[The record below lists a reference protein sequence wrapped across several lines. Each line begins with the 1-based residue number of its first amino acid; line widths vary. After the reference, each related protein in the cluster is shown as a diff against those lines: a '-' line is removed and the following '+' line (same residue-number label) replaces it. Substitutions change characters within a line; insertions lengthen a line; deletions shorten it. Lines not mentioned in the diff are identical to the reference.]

1 MERQL
6 EKHLEETCRVPG
18 ISGALC
24 ADNNGLCLAAR
35 GCKPELAGHVASIAQ
50 QAGQLHPNASTT
62 PVICIESEG
71 GSVLI
76 KSENDVTMAMFKT
89 PL

>member
-35 GCKPELAGHVASIAQ
+35 GCKPELAGQVANIVR
-50 QAGQLHPNASTT
+50 QAAQLHPNSSTS
-62 PVICIESEG
+62 PVVCIESEG

-76 KSENDVTMAMFKT
+76 KSEGDVTMAIFKN

>member
-1 MERQL
+1 MIFSVFWVYR
-6 EKHLEETCRVPG
+6 CRVPG

-50 QAGQLHPNASTT
+50 QAAQLYPNTSTT